1 MVDATIII
9 AAWCAEASLAHAVRS
24 ALAQNDVSVEVI
36 VIDDASPDGTF
47 ALAQNLAAQDGRVRA
62 LRQSRNGGPAAAR
75 NAGLA
80 AAQGRWVAVLD
91 ADDAMAPG
99 RLASM
104 IALGEA
110 KGADAIYDDFQ
121 PVDGAGHAA
130 GPTHLASLRLTEP
143 VCWDLETFLAGCQ
156 AEQGK
161 PGLGYLKPLIRI
173 EFMKR
178 HGVRY
183 DETLRNGED
192 FHLIAAVLAAGG
204 ALWVLPKA
212 GYLYT
217 RASGTIS
224 SRLNP
229 DHATALARA
238 DAAFLDQHAQRLS
251 PEARRLLRRHMRR
264 FLDFGTT
271 EAVLHALR
279 AGRLA
284 AAAAA
289 LLRRPQAAGRLLR
302 QVAEAM
308 TRRIRPAR

>member
-1 MVDATIII
+1 MEPSR
-9 AAWCAEASLAHAVRS
+9 WPR
-24 ALAQNDVSVEVI
+24 ALQR
-36 VIDDASPDGTF
+36 
-47 ALAQNLAAQDGRVRA
+47 QDGRVRA
-62 LRQSRNGGPAAAR
+62 LRQPRNGGPAAAR

-80 AAQGRWVAVLD
+80 LAQGRWVAVLD

-99 RLASM
+99 RIAAM
-104 IALGEA
+104 IALGDA
-110 KGADAIYDDFQ
+110 TGADAVYDDFQ

-130 GPTHLASLRLTEP
+130 GPTHLASLGLTDP

-161 PGLGYLKPLIRI
+161 PGLGYLKPLIKRD
-173 EFMKR
+173 FMKT
-178 HGVRY
+178 HAIRY

-204 ALWVLPKA
+204 GLWVLPKA

-217 RASGTIS
+217 RTSGTIS

-238 DAAFLDQHAQRLS
+238 DAAFLDRHAQRLS
-251 PEARRLLRRHMRR
+251 PKARRLLQRHMRR

-271 EAVLHALR
+271 EAVLQALR
-279 AGRLA
+279 AGRPVP
-284 AAAAA
+284 AAAA
-289 LLRRPQAAGRLLR
+289 LLRRPQAAGRLIR
-302 QVAEAM
+302 QVFEALA
-308 TRRIRPAR
+308 RRIGPSR